1 AGLRTGNIPE
11 DHNNVAPRLGIA
23 WTPGNTGRTVVH
35 AGYGIFYGRTPAIM
49 VGTAHSNNGINVQ
62 TLTFTGNSVPTYP
75 NRFVAPPPGGT
86 AAVPTILLFDPQ
98 FKSPMVHQASA
109 AVEQA
114 LTNDI
119 AVSVNYL
126 YVHGEDLPRSTDINL
141 GAPSNVVVP
150 VTGDGSYTVKR
161 YIGAK
166 PFSNFARVIEFQS
179 SAKSTYNGATIELNK
194 RFSHNWEAKLAYTL
208 SRATDTKTDATAVV
222 PQSSDDAKFASD
234 PQNFEAANAPGDNYV
249 RHRIVFS
256 GLWNLPNPTGIKNE
270 VALWFLSGWTLS
282 GVVSFQTGAPY
293 SLEIN
298 GDLNNDGNTRN
309 DRVPGTGRNQ
319 ERLPSLLSV

>member
-1 AGLRTGNIPE
+1 NTLKGGFDYQHDNILNYFPGNFFGSYTFQSIASFNRGVPNGSQERYVQAFAGNGTTGPTTNPNLQDISLFAQDEWRLRQDLTLNLGVRYDFQKIEQPSVLNTDPALLAAGLRTDNIPE

-109 AVEQA
+109 GVEQA

-141 GAPSNVVVP
+141 GAPSNVIVP

-166 PFSNFARVIEFQS
+166 PFSN
-179 SAKSTYNGATIELNK
+179 
-194 RFSHNWEAKLAYTL
+194 
-208 SRATDTKTDATAVV
+208 
-222 PQSSDDAKFASD
+222 
-234 PQNFEAANAPGDNYV
+234 
-249 RHRIVFS
+249 
-256 GLWNLPNPTGIKNE
+256 
-270 VALWFLSGWTLS
+270 
-282 GVVSFQTGAPY
+282 
-293 SLEIN
+293 
-298 GDLNNDGNTRN
+298 
-309 DRVPGTGRNQ
+309 
-319 ERLPSLLSV
+319 